1 MSSKNLLALVL
12 MSFGTIAL
20 ADDVAMPSA
29 NDSAPQVSAPVKLPP
44 RGSTMN
50 TVEAAFGA
58 PSQREPAVGEP
69 PITRWDYPA
78 FVVYFE
84 HDKVIHSV
92 VK

>member
-1 MSSKNLLALVL
+1 MSSKNFLALAL
-12 MSFGTIAL
+12 LSFGAIAL
-20 ADDVAMPSA
+20 ADDVVMPNAS
-29 NDSAPQVSAPVKLPP
+29 DTPQVAAAPVKLPA

-50 TVEAAFGA
+50 SVEAAFGA

>member
-1 MSSKNLLALVL
+1 MSSKNLLALAL
-12 MSFGTIAL
+12 LSFGAIAL

-29 NDSAPQVSAPVKLPP
+29 NEAPQMAAPVKLPP

-50 TVEAAFGA
+50 SVEAAFGA

>member
-1 MSSKNLLALVL
+1 MYFKNLLAFALL
-12 MSFGTIAL
+12 SLSAIAL
-20 ADDVAMPSA
+20 ADDVAMPNA
-29 NDSAPQVSAPVKLPP
+29 NEAAQQAAAPVKLPP

-50 TVEAAFGA
+50 SVEAAFGA